1 MIRGIPY
8 FGEDN
13 QVIYDKILSS
23 DTPITNNLRNQDL
36 YEFINNYIEDEV
48 VVIINNKWLTWLKD
62 IKFNYRDKKCYIPY
76 FEYETHNIS
85 ELGYRGTNKG
95 HLLLQDDTLCVRHNY
110 LYKELDINIDGTE
123 YLMYNLSTREKFT
136 VSFDSWIVENEFD
149 IEQLYQLYL
158 DSCYVNDDFLI
169 QKHNGGYHLIDKEV
183 KGFRNKER
191 LIRRDLGLYDFNFDA
206 RIPKD
211 YRDVRNFKYEQVVQ
225 LVGFRETIELY
236 HLRRIRFE
244 SYLYCILRSQIK
256 SNNAKFNNMF
266 EQLGK
271 TKSVVKYGDNI
282 KLIFK
287 DYWLDEYKTAKQR
300 TYSRV

>member
-13 QVIYDKILSS
+13 QIIYDKILSK
-23 DTPITNNLRNQDL
+23 DTPITNNLSNQDL
-36 YEFINNYIEDEV
+36 HEFINNYIEDEV

-62 IKFNYRDKKCYIPY
+62 IKFNYRDRKCYIPY

-95 HLLLQDDTLCVRHNY
+95 HLLLQDDTLYVRHNY

-136 VSFDSWIVENEFD
+136 VSFDNWITEKEFD
-149 IEQLYQLYL
+149 IEKLYQLYL
-158 DSCYVNDDFLI
+158 DSCYINDDFLI
-169 QKHNGGYHLIDKEV
+169 QKHNSGYHLIDKEV

-191 LIRRDLGLYDFNFDA
+191 LIRKDLGLYDFNFNTQ
-206 RIPKD
+206 IPKD
-211 YRDVRNFKYEQVVQ
+211 YRDVKNFKYKEVVQ
-225 LVGFRETIELY
+225 LAGFRETIELY

-256 SNNAKFNNMF
+256 SNNTKFNNMF

-271 TKSVVKYGDNI
+271 TKPVIKYGDNI

-287 DYWLDEYKTAKQR
+287 EYWLDEYKTAEKV
-300 TYSRV
+300 YD

>member
-13 QVIYDKILSS
+13 QIIYDKILSS
-23 DTPITNNLRNQDL
+23 DTPITSRLSNQSL
-36 YEFINNYIEDEV
+36 HEFINNYIEDEV
-48 VVIINNKWLTWLKD
+48 VIIINNKWLTWLKD

-95 HLLLQDDTLCVRHNY
+95 HLLLQDDTLYVRHNY
-110 LYKELDINIDGTE
+110 LYKELDINIDGTG

-191 LIRRDLGLYDFNFDA
+191 LIRRDLGLYDFNFET

-211 YRDVRNFKYEQVVQ
+211 YRDVRSFKYEEVVQ

-256 SNNAKFNNMF
+256 SNNEKFNNMF

-271 TKSVVKYGDNI
+271 TKSVVKYGDSI

-287 DYWLDEYKTAKQR
+287 DYWLNEYKTAKQR

>member
-1 MIRGIPY
+1 MIAGIPY

-13 QVIYDKILSS
+13 QIIYDKILSS
-23 DTPITNNLRNQDL
+23 DAPITNNLSNQSL

-95 HLLLQDDTLCVRHNY
+95 HLLLQGDTLYVRHRY
-110 LYKELDINIDGTE
+110 LYKELDINIDETE

-136 VSFDSWIVENEFD
+136 ISFNKWIEETEFD
-149 IEQLYQLYL
+149 IEKLYQLYL
-158 DSCYVNDDFLI
+158 DSCYLEDDFLVN
-169 QKHNGGYHLIDKEV
+169 KHNGGYHLIDKEI

-191 LIRRDLGLYDFNFDA
+191 LIRRDLGLYDFNFDTK
-206 RIPKD
+206 IPKD
-211 YRDVRNFKYEQVVQ
+211 YRDVRNFKYEEVVQ
-225 LVGFRETIELY
+225 LVGFRNTTDLNHI
-236 HLRRIRFE
+236 RRIRFE
-244 SYLYCILRSQIK
+244 SYLYCILRSHIN
-256 SNNAKFNNMF
+256 SNNESFNKQLS
-266 EQLGK
+266 QLGK
-271 TKSVVKYGDNI
+271 TKTVIKYGDSI

-287 DYWLDEYKTAKQR
+287 DYWLDSYSTNTYK
-300 TYSRV
+300 TYSRI